1 MPNGGDVSLLKLLDP
16 GGYFRPDGRSG
27 RYSG

>member
-16 GGYFRPDGRSG
+16 TGYFQPNGRSG
-27 RYSG
+27 RYSS